1 MNADLKK
8 NAKDIG
14 KLTISQVIAAVLTLG
29 ALASAWT
36 AMGGS
41 WPATKDS
48 VAQVAEDVEDLSA
61 RLDEA
66 QATYL
71 FDKLLQYQED
81 LSRVELRISGY
92 MRRQQDVPTEAI
104 DLRDNILGQ
113 IQRTERR
120 IRKLGYQP

>member
-14 KLTISQVIAAVLTLG
+14 KLTVSNVIAAILTLG
-29 ALASAWT
+29 SLAGAWAALD
-36 AMGGS
+36 GP
-41 WPATKDS
+41 WPASRQS
-48 VAQVAEDVEDLSA
+48 VAQVEKEVLELGE

-81 LSRVELRISGY
+81 LRRAELRINGY
-92 MRRQQDVPTEAI
+92 TSREQEVPPEAI